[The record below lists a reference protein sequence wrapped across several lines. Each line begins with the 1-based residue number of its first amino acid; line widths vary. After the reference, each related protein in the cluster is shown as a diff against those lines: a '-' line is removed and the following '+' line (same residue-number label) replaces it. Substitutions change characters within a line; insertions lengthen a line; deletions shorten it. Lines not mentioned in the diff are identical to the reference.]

1 MWVLLGVVAL
11 ALVLP
16 SLWPSSS
23 GEKITYTQFMDEVRQ
38 GEVTSITVNNSSNTI
53 TGKTKDGQSFTT
65 TGGGDRSLSEADEA
79 TIREQNVDL
88 EFKTPG
94 NNWLLSIAGLLLPV
108 LLIIGFFVWMQRRAA
123 GQMGNVMS
131 IGRSRAKAYD
141 TDKPST
147 TFADIAGYEG
157 VKQEITEVVDFLR
170 MPDRFREI
178 GARVPKG
185 MLLVGPPGTGKTLFA
200 RAVAGEAGVG
210 FLSVTGS
217 DFMEMFVGV
226 GASRVR
232 DLFQQA
238 RRMGRAI
245 IFIDEIDSI
254 GRKRGA
260 GLGGGHDEREQTLNQ
275 MLSEMDGFETV
286 EGIVILAATNRPDIL
301 DPALLRPGRFD
312 RQIVVP
318 LPEFSERRAI
328 LDVHA
333 RDKRMSP
340 DVDLDIMAKATP
352 GMSGADLANLVNE
365 AALVAVR
372 RGSKQIERID
382 FENARDRVVL
392 GARRESLVMSAE
404 ERRATAYHEGGHA
417 LLATVLPNG
426 DPLHKVTILPR
437 GMALGVTWS
446 LPQERHTY
454 SKEFF
459 EDTICKA
466 MGGRVAE
473 KIVFDHVNS
482 GAANDL
488 EQATSIA
495 RRMVREWGMSDRV
508 GPMAWSSS
516 SQAVFLGEDLMTGGR
531 EYSDDTAKL
540 LDEEVARI
548 LTEQEQRATEMI
560 TKHRRGLELIAESL
574 LDEETIDGRDVAN
587 LIQQGLTESGDTSA
601 FRGNV
606 LDPESDEQAA
616 SGLQRDV
623 TPERLGPTAPSSRR
637 VGPASGTRTARRPY
651 VPRRPELGPVRPE
664 LRRAGVGAVDGRG
677 DDAGFLG
684 GLAGVLVEVGGD
696 AQEQRAAVVAAE
708 HAGVAALA
716 GGDLV
721 EDLATLGEADHPVAG
736 RVGDPHRT
744 VRIEA
749 HPVGGEL
756 DGAEGLHRVGG
767 RRHRT
772 EGGPVAARPERP
784 VGGDVERAHAVAD
797 RLADHQRLAV
807 GRDRRAVRE
816 HQRLAGHRD
825 AAVGIDPHQRRRL
838 DRVAG
843 HQVEAEVPGVGD
855 ARRGDDHVVDV
866 AAGNT
871 VQVGVLDELAG
882 LLLAQDLA
890 VPHRHH
896 EHPPIGEP
904 AEPGRLLRD
913 ADDLLGVAT
922 GHHRHHAVRV
932 EVGEVQP
939 PVAPSRALRER
950 HLVDHRR
957 QLASTHAGDP
967 LACPAARIGGA
978 RQRPYGASR
987 AAATAAH
994 RSVAVTG
1001 PAKLPRTTP
1010 A

>member
-1 MWVLLGVVAL
+1 M
-11 ALVLP
+11 
-16 SLWPSSS
+16 
-23 GEKITYTQFMDEVRQ
+23 
-38 GEVTSITVNNSSNTI
+38 
-53 TGKTKDGQSFTT
+53 
-65 TGGGDRSLSEADEA
+65 
-79 TIREQNVDL
+79 
-88 EFKTPG
+88 
-94 NNWLLSIAGLLLPV
+94 

-131 IGRSRAKAYD
+131 IGRSRAKAYT

-275 MLSEMDGFETV
+275 MLSEMDGFETS

-312 RQIVVP
+312 RSIVVP

-328 LDVHA
+328 LDVHS
-333 RDKRMSP
+333 RDKRIGA
-340 DVDLDIMAKATP
+340 DVDLDVMAAATP

-372 RGSKQIERID
+372 RGAKEIERID

-392 GARRESLVMSAE
+392 GARRESLVLSAE
-404 ERRATAYHEGGHA
+404 EKRATAYHEGGHA
-417 LLATVLPNG
+417 LLATVLPHG

-508 GPMAWSSS
+508 GPMAWSSER
-516 SQAVFLGEDLMTGGR
+516 QAVFLGEDLMTGGR

-548 LTEQEQRATEMI
+548 LTDQEQRAIELLEQAPPRPRAD
-560 TKHRRGLELIAESL
+560 RRGAAGAR
-574 LDEETIDGRDVAN
+574 DDRWPRGRQPHPA
-587 LIQQGLTESGDTSA
+587 GA
-601 FRGNV
+601 
-606 LDPESDEQAA
+606 
-616 SGLQRDV
+616 
-623 TPERLGPTAPSSRR
+623 RR
-637 VGPASGTRTARRPY
+637 VRRHGEVPGQRARPGVRRRGGDRRPPPARNLT
-651 VPRRPELGPVRPE
+651 VRGSVSGAGARPHPSLTDRPGQPDADTHGVPSPTCRTTRSAPLPSLQPLSIERVTRRRGRPRLRPPPDRRGHPCGVDHRADPRRAP
-664 LRRAGVGAVDGRG
+664 DG
-677 DDAGFLG
+677 
-684 GLAGVLVEVGGD
+684 
-696 AQEQRAAVVAAE
+696 
-708 HAGVAALA
+708 
-716 GGDLV
+716 
-721 EDLATLGEADHPVAG
+721 
-736 RVGDPHRT
+736 
-744 VRIEA
+744 
-749 HPVGGEL
+749 
-756 DGAEGLHRVGG
+756 
-767 RRHRT
+767 
-772 EGGPVAARPERP
+772 
-784 VGGDVERAHAVAD
+784 
-797 RLADHQRLAV
+797 RLADHVAAASDAHHPRRQR
-807 GRDRRAVRE
+807 
-816 HQRLAGHRD
+816 
-825 AAVGIDPHQRRRL
+825 PRRRL
-838 DRVAG
+838 PPRRRSPPPARWLRPHGDGHRRGQRDTIVPSHVSGCGVPSRHASRGLRHHDGGRHRVYDHRPHPRRLG
-843 HQVEAEVPGVGD
+843 LGD
-855 ARRGDDHVVDV
+855 A
-866 AAGNT
+866 
-871 VQVGVLDELAG
+871 
-882 LLLAQDLA
+882 
-890 VPHRHH
+890 
-896 EHPPIGEP
+896 
-904 AEPGRLLRD
+904 
-913 ADDLLGVAT
+913 
-922 GHHRHHAVRV
+922 
-932 EVGEVQP
+932 
-939 PVAPSRALRER
+939 
-950 HLVDHRR
+950 
-957 QLASTHAGDP
+957 
-967 LACPAARIGGA
+967 
-978 RQRPYGASR
+978 
-987 AAATAAH
+987 
-994 RSVAVTG
+994 
-1001 PAKLPRTTP
+1001 
-1010 A
+1010 

>member
-1 MWVLLGVVAL
+1 MSA
-11 ALVLP
+11 
-16 SLWPSSS
+16 
-23 GEKITYTQFMDEVRQ
+23 E
-38 GEVTSITVNNSSNTI
+38 
-53 TGKTKDGQSFTT
+53 
-65 TGGGDRSLSEADEA
+65 DEA
-79 TIREQNVDL
+79 LLKEQGV
-88 EFKTPG
+88 EYSFKTEG
-94 NNWLLSIAGLLLPV
+94 TNWLVNIAGLLLPV

-131 IGRSRAKAYD
+131 IGRSRAKAYT

-275 MLSEMDGFETV
+275 MLSEMDGFETA
-286 EGIVILAATNRPDIL
+286 EGIVIMAATNRPDIL

-312 RQIVVP
+312 RWIVVP
-318 LPEFSERRAI
+318 LPESEERRAI
-328 LDVHA
+328 LEVHA

-340 DVDLDIMAKATP
+340 DVDLGIMAKATP

-372 RGSKQIERID
+372 RGSKEIERID

-392 GARRESLVMSAE
+392 GAQRESLILSAE
-404 ERRATAYHEGGHA
+404 EKRATAFHEGGHA
-417 LLATVLPNG
+417 VLATVLPHG

-454 SKEFF
+454 SLEFF

-488 EQATSIA
+488 EQSTSIA

-508 GPMAWSSS
+508 GPMAWSS
-516 SQAVFLGEDLMTGGR
+516 QQQVFLGEDLMTSGR

-548 LTEQEQRATEMI
+548 LTEQEQRATELLI
-560 TKHRRGLELIAESL
+560 KHRRGLELVAEAL
-574 LDEETIDGRDVAN
+574 LEHETIDGREVAN
-587 LIQQGLTESGDTSA
+587 FIQQGLTESGDMSV
-601 FRGNV
+601 FEGNV
-606 LDPESDEQAA
+606 LDPESDAEAA
-616 SGLQRDV
+616 
-623 TPERLGPTAPSSRR
+623 T
-637 VGPASGTRTARRPY
+637 
-651 VPRRPELGPVRPE
+651 
-664 LRRAGVGAVDGRG
+664 GV
-677 DDAGFLG
+677 
-684 GLAGVLVEVGGD
+684 
-696 AQEQRAAVVAAE
+696 
-708 HAGVAALA
+708 H
-716 GGDLV
+716 
-721 EDLATLGEADHPVAG
+721 
-736 RVGDPHRT
+736 
-744 VRIEA
+744 
-749 HPVGGEL
+749 
-756 DGAEGLHRVGG
+756 
-767 RRHRT
+767 
-772 EGGPVAARPERP
+772 
-784 VGGDVERAHAVAD
+784 
-797 RLADHQRLAV
+797 HQR
-807 GRDRRAVRE
+807 E
-816 HQRLAGHRD
+816 
-825 AAVGIDPHQRRRL
+825 
-838 DRVAG
+838 
-843 HQVEAEVPGVGD
+843 
-855 ARRGDDHVVDV
+855 
-866 AAGNT
+866 T
-871 VQVGVLDELAG
+871 
-882 LLLAQDLA
+882 
-890 VPHRHH
+890 
-896 EHPPIGEP
+896 
-904 AEPGRLLRD
+904 
-913 ADDLLGVAT
+913 
-922 GHHRHHAVRV
+922 
-932 EVGEVQP
+932 
-939 PVAPSRALRER
+939 
-950 HLVDHRR
+950 
-957 QLASTHAGDP
+957 
-967 LACPAARIGGA
+967 
-978 RQRPYGASR
+978 
-987 AAATAAH
+987 
-994 RSVAVTG
+994 
-1001 PAKLPRTTP
+1001 
-1010 A
+1010 